1 MNLWENIALAFAS
14 LKANKMRAFLTM
26 LGIIIGIS
34 SVITITT
41 LGGIMEKS
49 VTDTYD
55 ALGTTL
61 VQIGLHTKPDADRDY
76 FEFGDFISSE
86 MIEEF
91 ERKFEGRVTSVS
103 MLDGAG
109 SGTVRVNREN
119 LSVDIAGV
127 SPGSINGSMT
137 ELVKGRYITDKDM
150 DAYRQVCVISEK
162 QAAKIYGD
170 ENPIGKIFTFTY
182 NSLSY
187 DFTVVGV
194 YKSSMSKLMSAMV
207 NMTGEDWDTTIYIP
221 VTTAQLMASFG
232 DITSVGYFYYFTFM
246 GNADESVPELAA
258 DAVEF
263 FNTRYYRDNDAVEVM
278 SYTAE
283 QELSMFSSMIGIV
296 STVITIIAGISLLVG
311 GIGVMNIM
319 LVSVTER
326 TREIGVRKALG
337 ATNGSIRMQFIT
349 ESMIIC
355 LIGGVIGILLGLL
368 LGNIVGMAI
377 GMTAPASVSA
387 IIIAVTFSM
396 AIGVFFGYYPANK
409 AAKYDPIEALR
420 YE

>member
-1 MNLWENIALAFAS
+1 MNLWENIALALAS

-61 VQIGLHTKPDADRDY
+61 VQIGLLTKPDADRDY
-76 FEFGDFISSE
+76 FEFSDFLSSE

-91 ERKFEGRVTSVS
+91 EKKFSDRIASVS
-103 MLDGAG
+103 MSDGAG
-109 SGTVRVNREN
+109 NGTVRINREN
-119 LSVDIAGV
+119 LTIDIAGV

-137 ELVKGRYITDKDM
+137 ELVKGRYVTDKDM
-150 DAYRQVCVISEK
+150 NAYRQVCVISEK
-162 QAAKIYGD
+162 QAAKLYGD
-170 ENPIGKIFTFTY
+170 EDPIGQIFTFTY

-194 YKSSMSKLMSAMV
+194 YKSSMSKLMSAMI
-207 NMTGEDWDTTIYIP
+207 NTIGQDWDTTIYIP
-221 VTTAQLMASFG
+221 VTTAQLMNCYG
-232 DITSVGYFYYFTFM
+232 DITGVGYFYYFTFM

-263 FNTRYYRDNDAVEVM
+263 FNTRYYRDNDAVEVV

-283 QELSMFSSMIGIV
+283 QELSMFSEMIGIV
-296 STVITIIAGISLLVG
+296 SMVITIIAGISLLVG

-355 LIGGVIGILLGLL
+355 LIGGIIGIVLGLV
-368 LGNIVGMAI
+368 LGNIVGMVI
-377 GMTAPASVSA
+377 GVTAPASVGA
-387 IIIAVTFSM
+387 IVIAVTFSM

>member
-1 MNLWENIALAFAS
+1 MNLWENILLALAS

-41 LGGIMEKS
+41 MGGIMEKS

-55 ALGTTL
+55 SLGTSL
-61 VQIGLHTKPDADRDY
+61 IQIGLHTKPDAVRDY
-76 FEFGDFISSE
+76 FDFEDFLTSE

-91 ERKFEGRVTSVS
+91 QNEFGDRIKSVS
-103 MLDGAG
+103 VTANGG
-109 SGTVRVNREN
+109 SGQLRFKHEVLDINVN
-119 LSVDIAGV
+119 GV
-127 SPGSINGSMT
+127 SPGSIDGSMT
-137 ELVKGRYITDKDM
+137 KIIKGRYVTDRDVQSF
-150 DAYRQVCVISEK
+150 RRVCIISDK
-162 QAAKIYGD
+162 QAAKLYGTKD
-170 ENPIGKIFTFTY
+170 PIGQNFSFIS
-182 NSLSY
+182 NGISY

-194 YKSSMSKLMSAMV
+194 YEASMSKLMSAMV
-207 NMTGEDWDTTIYIP
+207 NMMGEDWSSEIYVP
-221 VTTAQLMASFG
+221 VTTAELMQYGG
-232 DITSVGYFYYFTFM
+232 DTSLIGHYYYFLFN
-246 GNADESVPELAA
+246 GAEGEEVQKLAN
-258 DAVEF
+258 DATEF
-263 FNTRYYRDNDAVEVM
+263 FNTRYYRNNDSIETS

-283 QELSMFSSMIGIV
+283 QELAMFSNMIGIV
-296 STVITIIAGISLLVG
+296 SMIISIIAGISLLVG

-368 LGNIVGMAI
+368 LGNVVGIAI
-377 GMTAPASVSA
+377 GISAPPSIGA
-387 IIIAVTFSM
+387 IVIAVTFSM

-409 AAKYDPIEALR
+409 AAKFNPIEALR

>member
-55 ALGTTL
+55 SLGTTL
-61 VQIGLHTKPDADRDY
+61 VQIGLTQKKDADRNY
-76 FEFGDFISSE
+76 IEFSDFISSD
-86 MIEEF
+86 MIEDFQETF
-91 ERKFEGRVTSVS
+91 SDRITSVAMNDS
-103 MLDGAG
+103 IG
-109 SGTVRVNREN
+109 SGSLRFKRET
-119 LSVDIAGV
+119 LSVSINGV

-150 DAYRQVCVISEK
+150 QAYRQVCVISDK
-162 QAAKIYGD
+162 QAEKLYGS

-182 NSLSY
+182 EGLSY

-194 YKSSMSKLMSAMV
+194 YKAAMSKLMSAMV
-207 NMTGEDWDTTIYIP
+207 NMTGEDWSTDIYIP
-221 VTTAQLMASFG
+221 VTTCQLMDSGG
-232 DITSVGYFYYFTFM
+232 DVMSVGNFYYFMFM
-246 GNADESVPELAA
+246 GAADESVSELAA

-283 QELSMFSSMIGIV
+283 QELSMFSNMIGIV
-296 STVITIIAGISLLVG
+296 SMVITIIAGISLLVG

-355 LIGGVIGILLGLL
+355 LIGGIIGILLGLL
-368 LGNIVGMAI
+368 LGNIVGMVI
-377 GMTAPASVSA
+377 GITAPASVGA